1 MILSPKRFG
10 FIAWLL
16 IPALLGYLTQDFSYA
31 LNQGST
37 GQKQSVDSSLTGADS
52 EIRFD
57 DLLIELKNALQP
69 AIGTASQQDASGRTA
84 IDLSLVRGIR
94 ANLVRQ
100 DQQVR
105 AYFEKQKSFLASR
118 GLSGELTKRLEE
130 MAQAYDANWKS
141 LSTHLGRIDP
151 AVTSPFGL
159 LSRALGRDPAG
170 QAEAARNLDSFLQ
183 QRLHRPRGS
192 RLDPANL
199 PHRTLKAANP
209 VLPKLTQEEWLK
221 AFPKEA
227 TKNKT
232 SSLSTSSPDLIR
244 SGSSS
249 TDATAMDAPILSG
262 PVPDSND
269 LAETIDVKLTPEIRQ
284 KAADLGKNPVK
295 IYNWVRNNIYF
306 VPIWGSIQGAQLCY
320 ETRVCNAFDTSSL
333 LIALLRASDIPAR
346 YQMGTI
352 EVPIEAFKNW
362 AGGFTDADAAA
373 SFFASAGV
381 PSVVRR
387 VDGTGQVTSVKLEHV
402 WVKAFVDY
410 APSGGALNR
419 SGDTWV
425 DLDPSY
431 KQYQFVN
438 RTDYRSILPDMNNV
452 IQQMLSGAS
461 IDTESG
467 FVARLNGAAIE
478 SNMEAMAVQL
488 RQSLDGL
495 TASQKGAMLIGT
507 KAIRNANPEVLPPI
521 TPYRVLSSGIGFST
535 LPDNLRHSLVITLE
549 DQTGVTML
557 SWKAFLP
564 ELGGKR
570 LALKFTAATEVDET
584 AIVALAEEQ
593 IGVFTVPSSVHV
605 KPVLTLNGETLIAGS
620 PVGFGAKNQLSYG
633 FRAPTISTPD
643 IANIINA
650 GELFAIGLDLS
661 SISSKQLSD
670 KSTYFQNIMSL
681 VASGQYDAVGD
692 GNLAER
698 MLQAIIWGWF
708 SQSDVSSFALS
719 RSVDAETIRYPSAGL
734 CFLELKSNTL
744 FGIAL
749 SASMSGL
756 SLDID
761 RDVVV
766 TTSKDGDD
774 TKVKFLSR
782 AQGTIGSSLEGEM
795 PTHFFAGSNQK
806 PIWGSTISLLDRAN
820 ELGVAL
826 ISINSN
832 NLDSILPQ
840 LSLPQTVKDEIGDA
854 VNAGMKVLAPQ
865 SEVTQLRFTGLGYIV
880 EDPVSG

>member
-1 MILSPKRFG
+1 
-10 FIAWLL
+10 
-16 IPALLGYLTQDFSYA
+16 
-31 LNQGST
+31 
-37 GQKQSVDSSLTGADS
+37 
-52 EIRFD
+52 
-57 DLLIELKNALQP
+57 
-69 AIGTASQQDASGRTA
+69 
-84 IDLSLVRGIR
+84 
-94 ANLVRQ
+94 
-100 DQQVR
+100 
-105 AYFEKQKSFLASR
+105 
-118 GLSGELTKRLEE
+118 
-130 MAQAYDANWKS
+130 
-141 LSTHLGRIDP
+141 
-151 AVTSPFGL
+151 
-159 LSRALGRDPAG
+159 
-170 QAEAARNLDSFLQ
+170 
-183 QRLHRPRGS
+183 
-192 RLDPANL
+192 
-199 PHRTLKAANP
+199 
-209 VLPKLTQEEWLK
+209 
-221 AFPKEA
+221 
-227 TKNKT
+227 
-232 SSLSTSSPDLIR
+232 
-244 SGSSS
+244 
-249 TDATAMDAPILSG
+249 
-262 PVPDSND
+262 
-269 LAETIDVKLTPEIRQ
+269 
-284 KAADLGKNPVK
+284 
-295 IYNWVRNNIYF
+295 
-306 VPIWGSIQGAQLCY
+306 
-320 ETRVCNAFDTSSL
+320 
-333 LIALLRASDIPAR
+333 
-346 YQMGTI
+346 
-352 EVPIEAFKNW
+352 
-362 AGGFTDADAAA
+362 
-373 SFFASAGV
+373 
-381 PSVVRR
+381 
-387 VDGTGQVTSVKLEHV
+387 
-402 WVKAFVDY
+402 
-410 APSGGALNR
+410 
-419 SGDTWV
+419 
-425 DLDPSY
+425 
-431 KQYQFVN
+431 
-438 RTDYRSILPDMNNV
+438 MNNV

-521 TPYRVLSSGIGFST
+521 TPYRVLCRGIGFSA

-570 LALKFTAATEVDET
+570 LALKFTAATEADET
-584 AIVALAEEQ
+584 AVVALAEEQ

-670 KSTYFQNIMSL
+670 ESTYFQNIMSL
-681 VASGQYDAVGD
+681 VASGQYDDAVGD

-708 SQSDVSSFALS
+708 LSQSDVSSFALS

-744 FGIAL
+744 FGVAL

-806 PIWGSTISLLDRAN
+806 PLWGSTISLLDRAN

-880 EDPVSG
+880 EDPVSGSAAYLVSGERTLSGGVFLGSASGICDAKATAIGSAQGVAQSPCEDGTLLNLLKDLLIDAATRIIGGPLLAMLKDLSELFQGFWDVLQCVKAQGIVAWEEFAFNVLPLLVLLVIGGLVIIFGGAEMIAAALTLKLAGEIFLGFAFFEVSPFKNEASNRMRMINNFQRIFRGIAAAWIGIWLCQGLGYGMQPEITNAVAYLRLTQSADGSWGGTESSLNEILPRPHGRSKHSSLPSLADRASRRKLFSFLPPSPLKRFLSWHSELWR